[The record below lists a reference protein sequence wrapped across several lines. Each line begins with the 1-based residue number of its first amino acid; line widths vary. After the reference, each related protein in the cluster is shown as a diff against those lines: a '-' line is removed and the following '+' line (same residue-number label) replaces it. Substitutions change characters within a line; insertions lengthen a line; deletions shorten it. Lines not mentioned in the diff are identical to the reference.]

1 MPLAR
6 VPRAGELAPRMAWEI
21 WFTLAIV
28 LTVMVMLATTP
39 APTEVVL
46 LGAMILLSIV
56 GVVSPS
62 QALSGFSSPGVMTIA
77 ALYVVIAGL
86 RETGTIAW
94 FSQLVFG
101 RPKSLLSAQVKLMSA
116 GGLLSTVINNTPVVA
131 MFIPIAQ
138 EWSARYGLPISRL
151 LLPMNNVVILAGLCT
166 LIGTSTNLVVY
177 GLLIQA
183 RPDAHMNLF
192 DLVWIGV
199 PLTVMGFVYA
209 LAFSRRLLP
218 DRQGPMEQLEN
229 AREYAFEVRIL
240 SGGPLAGKTIAEV
253 GLRNLKSAYVLEIE
267 RDSKRLTSVGPEEV
281 LRAGD
286 RLTCVGVVDAI
297 KDLRRMPGLSIAE
310 DQTFKLNLK
319 HAQRQLVEI
328 VLSRTSP
335 LINHT
340 ARDSNFRDLYG
351 AAIISISREGSRIP
365 GKLGDIVF
373 LAGDTL
379 LVEAG
384 QAFVNKHKYSRDFLL
399 VSALQDSAP
408 PDFRRAPLAL
418 AILILMI
425 VAATLEWVTLFEA
438 SFIAAG
444 LMVATGC
451 LTMQSAT
458 RSIEYH
464 IVAGIAA
471 SFALGVALMESGAA
485 SMIGEGLLRMAV
497 GNPWLALVALYV
509 VTMILTEL
517 ISNNAA
523 GVLML
528 PIALTIADSAG
539 VSFMPFVI
547 AVMVAASCGFTTPIG
562 YQTNLMVYG
571 PGGYRFMDFVRFGLP
586 LNIMCCIITLL
597 VVPRVWP
604 F

>member
-1 MPLAR
+1 
-6 VPRAGELAPRMAWEI
+6 MAWEI

-28 LTVMVMLATTP
+28 VAVLVTLATTP

-46 LGAMILLSIV
+46 LGAMIVLSIV

-86 RETGTIAW
+86 RETGAIAW

-101 RPKSLLSAQVKLMSA
+101 RPKSLLSAQAKLMGA

-138 EWSARYGLPISRL
+138 EWSARYGLSISRL

-166 LIGTSTNLVVY
+166 LIGTSTNLAVY

-183 RPDAHMNLF
+183 RPEANIGLF

-199 PLTVMGFVYA
+199 PLTLAGFAYA

-229 AREYAFEVRIL
+229 AREYAFQVRIHA
-240 SGGPLAGKTIAEV
+240 SGPLVGKSIAEV

-267 RDSKRLTSVGPEEV
+267 RGARLLTSVSPDEV
-281 LRAGD
+281 LRADD

-310 DQTFKLNLK
+310 EQAYTLNLK
-319 HAQRQLVEI
+319 HTQRQLVEI
-328 VLSRTSP
+328 VLSPTAP
-335 LINHT
+335 LINRT
-340 ARDSNFRDLYG
+340 VRESNFRDLYG
-351 AAIISISREGSRIP
+351 AGIISISREGSRIP
-365 GKLGDIVF
+365 GKVGDIVF
-373 LAGDTL
+373 RPGDTL

-384 QAFVNKHKYSRDFLL
+384 PAFADKHKYSRDFLL
-399 VSALQDSAP
+399 VSALQDSTP
-408 PDFRRAPLAL
+408 PDFRRAPLSL

-425 VAATLEWVTLFEA
+425 VFATLEWVSLFEA

-471 SFALGVALMESGAA
+471 SFALGVALLESGAA
-485 SMIGEGLLRMAV
+485 SMIGAGLLRIAV
-497 GNPWLALVALYV
+497 GDPWLALAALYI
-509 VTMILTEL
+509 VTMIVTEL
-517 ISNNAA
+517 ITNNAA

-528 PIALTIADSAG
+528 PIALTIADYAG
-539 VSFMPFVI
+539 VSYMPFVI

-586 LNIMCCIITLL
+586 LNIICTIITLI

>member
-1 MPLAR
+1 
-6 VPRAGELAPRMAWEI
+6 MAWEI
-21 WFTLAIV
+21 WYTLAIIATA
-28 LTVMVMLATTP
+28 LVMLSMTP

-46 LGAMILLSIV
+46 LGAMIMLSV
-56 GVVSPS
+56 AGVISPS
-62 QALSGFSSPGVMTIA
+62 EALSGFSSPGVMTIA

-94 FSQLVFG
+94 FSHLVFG
-101 RPKSLLSAQVKLMSA
+101 RPKSLLSAQAKLMSTA
-116 GGLLSTVINNTPVVA
+116 GLLSTVINNTPVVA

-138 EWSARYGLPISRL
+138 EWSARYGLSISRL

-166 LIGTSTNLVVY
+166 LIGTSTNLAVY
-177 GLLIQA
+177 GLLIQSK
-183 RPDAHMNLF
+183 PDAHMNLF

-199 PLTVMGFVYA
+199 PLTLAGFVYA

-218 DRQGPMEQLEN
+218 DSQGPMEQLEN
-229 AREYAFEVRIL
+229 AREYAFEVRIR
-240 SGGPLAGKTIAEV
+240 SSGPLIGKTIAEV
-253 GLRNLKSAYVLEIE
+253 GLRNLKSAYVLEITRE
-267 RDSKRLTSVGPEEV
+267 SRLLKSVGPDEV
-281 LRAGD
+281 LQAED

-297 KDLRRMPGLSIAE
+297 KDLRRMPGLAIAE
-310 DQTFKLNLK
+310 EQTFKLNLK

-340 ARDSNFRDLYG
+340 VRGSNFRELYG
-351 AAIISISREGSRIP
+351 AAIISISREGRRIP
-365 GKLGDIVF
+365 GKVGDIVF

-384 QAFVNKHKYSRDFLL
+384 QAFVDKHKYSRDFLL

-418 AILILMI
+418 GILVLMI
-425 VAATLEWVTLFEA
+425 LAATFEWVTLFEA

-444 LMVATGC
+444 LMVATAC
-451 LTMQSAT
+451 VTMQSAT

-485 SMIGEGLLRMAV
+485 AMIGEGLLRISV
-497 GNPWLALVALYV
+497 GNPWLALAALYV
-509 VTMILTEL
+509 VTMIVTEL
-517 ISNNAA
+517 ITNNAA

-528 PIALTIADSAG
+528 PIALTVAEKAG
-539 VSFMPFVI
+539 VSYMPYVV

-571 PGGYRFMDFVRFGLP
+571 PGGYKFMDFVRFGMP
-586 LNIMCCIITLL
+586 LNVICCGITLI

>member
-1 MPLAR
+1 MS
-6 VPRAGELAPRMAWEI
+6 WEI

-28 LTVMVMLATTP
+28 ATVLVALATTP

-46 LGAMILLSIV
+46 LGAMIVLSIV
-56 GVVSPS
+56 GVISPS

-86 RETGTIAW
+86 RDTGTIAW

-101 RPKSLLSAQVKLMSA
+101 RPKSLLSAQAKLMGA
-116 GGLLSTVINNTPVVA
+116 GGLLSTVMNNTPVVA

-138 EWSARYGLPISRL
+138 EWSARYGFPISRL

-166 LIGTSTNLVVY
+166 LIGTSTNLAVY
-177 GLLIQA
+177 GLLIQT
-183 RPDAHMNLF
+183 RPDADLGLF

-199 PLTVMGFVYA
+199 PLTLVGFVYA
-209 LAFSRRLLP
+209 LLFSRRLLP

-229 AREYAFEVRIL
+229 AREYAFEARIHA
-240 SGGPLAGKTIAEV
+240 GGPLVGKTIAEV

-267 RDSKRLTSVGPEEV
+267 RESRLLTSVGPDEV
-281 LRAGD
+281 LRAED
-286 RLTCVGVVDAI
+286 RLTCVGVVDSI
-297 KDLRRMPGLSIAE
+297 KDLRRMPGLSIADE
-310 DQTFKLNLK
+310 QAFTLNLK
-319 HAQRQLVEI
+319 HAQRQLIEI

-335 LINHT
+335 LINRT
-340 ARDSNFRDLYG
+340 VRDCNFRDLYG
-351 AAIISISREGSRIP
+351 AAIISISREGGRIP
-365 GKLGDIVF
+365 GKVGEIVF
-373 LAGDTL
+373 RPGDTL
-379 LVEAG
+379 LVEASST
-384 QAFVNKHKYSRDFLL
+384 FVDKHKYSRDFLL

-425 VAATLEWVTLFEA
+425 VVASLEWVPLFEA

-485 SMIGEGLLRMAV
+485 SMIGEGLVSIAV

-509 VTMILTEL
+509 VTVIVTEL
-517 ISNNAA
+517 ITNNAA
-523 GVLML
+523 GVLMF
-528 PIALTIADSAG
+528 PIAISVADLAG
-539 VSFMPFVI
+539 VSYMPFVI
-547 AVMVAASCGFTTPIG
+547 AVMIGASAGFITPIG
-562 YQTNLMVYG
+562 YQTNLMVMG
-571 PGGYRFMDFVRFGLP
+571 PGGYRFMDFFRFGLP
-586 LNIMCCIITLL
+586 LNMICGIITLII
-597 VVPRVWP
+597 VPRVWP

>member
-1 MPLAR
+1 MS
-6 VPRAGELAPRMAWEI
+6 WEI

-28 LTVMVMLATTP
+28 ATVLVTLATTP

-46 LGAMILLSIV
+46 LGAMIMLSIT
-56 GVVSPS
+56 GVISPS

-86 RETGTIAW
+86 KETGAIAW

-101 RPKSLLSAQVKLMSA
+101 RPRSLLSAQSKLMGASS
-116 GGLLSTVINNTPVVA
+116 LLSMVINNTPVVA

-138 EWSARYGLPISRL
+138 EWSARYGLSISRL
-151 LLPMNNVVILAGLCT
+151 LLPMNNIVILAGMCT
-166 LIGTSTNLVVY
+166 LIGTSTNLAVY

-183 RPDAHMNLF
+183 KPGAHMGLF
-192 DLVWIGV
+192 DLIWIGG
-199 PLTVMGFVYA
+199 PITIIGFAYM
-209 LAFSRRLLP
+209 LMFSRRLLP

-229 AREYAFEVRIL
+229 AREYAFQVRIRG
-240 SGGPLAGKTIAEV
+240 GGPLVGKTIGEV

-267 RDSKRLTSVGPEEV
+267 RETRLLTSVGPDEV
-281 LRAGD
+281 LRAED
-286 RLTCVGVVDAI
+286 RLTCVGIVDAI

-310 DQTFKLNLK
+310 EQGYTLNLK

-328 VLSRTSP
+328 VLSATSP
-335 LINHT
+335 LIN
-340 ARDSNFRDLYG
+340 RSVRESNFRELYG
-351 AAIISISREGSRIP
+351 VAIISISRNGGRIP
-365 GKLGDIVF
+365 GKVGDIEF
-373 LAGDTL
+373 RPGDTL

-384 QAFVNKHKYSRDFLL
+384 PTFVDKHKHSRDFLL

-408 PDFRRAPLAL
+408 SDFRRAPLAL

-425 VAATLEWVTLFEA
+425 VFATLEWVPLFEA

-485 SMIGEGLLRMAV
+485 AMIGNSLVSIAAD
-497 GNPWLALVALYV
+497 NPWLALAALYIT
-509 VTMILTEL
+509 TMIVTE
-517 ISNNAA
+517 IITNNAA

-528 PIALTIADSAG
+528 PVALSVADHAG
-539 VSFMPFVI
+539 VSYMPFVV
-547 AVMVAASCGFTTPIG
+547 AVMVAASCGFTTPMG

-571 PGGYRFMDFVRFGLP
+571 PGGYRFMDFVRFGMP
-586 LNIMCCIITLL
+586 LNIICCIISIIVL
-597 VVPRVWP
+597 PRVWP

>member
-1 MPLAR
+1 
-6 VPRAGELAPRMAWEI
+6 MAWEI

-28 LTVMVMLATTP
+28 ATVLVMLATTP

-46 LGAMILLSIV
+46 LGAMIVLSIV
-56 GVVSPS
+56 GVISPS

-77 ALYVVIAGL
+77 ALYVVVAGL

-101 RPKSLLSAQVKLMSA
+101 RPKSLLSAQAKLMGA
-116 GGLLSTVINNTPVVA
+116 GSLLSTVINNTPVVA

-138 EWSARYGLPISRL
+138 EWSARYGFPISRL

-166 LIGTSTNLVVY
+166 LIGTSTNLAVY
-177 GLLIQA
+177 GLLIQT
-183 RPDAHMNLF
+183 RPEADLGLF
-192 DLVWIGV
+192 DLVWVGV
-199 PLTVMGFVYA
+199 PLTLVGFAYA
-209 LAFSRRLLP
+209 LLFSRRLLP

-229 AREYAFEVRIL
+229 AREYAFEVRIRG
-240 SGGPLAGKTIAEV
+240 GGPLVGKTIAEV

-267 RDSKRLTSVGPEEV
+267 RDSRLLTSVGPDEV
-281 LRAGD
+281 LRAED

-310 DQTFKLNLK
+310 EQGYTLNLK
-319 HAQRQLVEI
+319 HTQRQLVEI
-328 VLSRTSP
+328 VLSATSP
-335 LINHT
+335 LINRT
-340 ARDSNFRDLYG
+340 ARECNFRDLYG
-351 AAIISISREGSRIP
+351 VAIISISREGSRIP
-365 GKLGDIVF
+365 GKVGDIMF
-373 LAGDTL
+373 RPGDTL

-384 QAFVNKHKYSRDFLL
+384 PTFLDKHKYSRDFLL
-399 VSALQDSAP
+399 VSALKDSAP

-425 VAATLEWVTLFEA
+425 VVATLEWVPLFEA

-464 IVAGIAA
+464 IVAGIAG

-485 SMIGEGLLRMAV
+485 SMIGEGLVSIAV

-509 VTMILTEL
+509 VTVIVTEL
-517 ISNNAA
+517 ITNNAA
-523 GVLML
+523 GVLMFA
-528 PIALTIADSAG
+528 IAISVAEFAG
-539 VSFMPFVI
+539 VSYMPFVI
-547 AVMVAASCGFTTPIG
+547 AVMIGASAGFITPIG
-562 YQTNLMVYG
+562 YQTNLMVQG
-571 PGGYRFMDFVRFGLP
+571 PGGYRFMDFFRFGLP
-586 LNIMCCIITLL
+586 LNIICGIITLII
-597 VVPRVWP
+597 VPRVWP

>member
-1 MPLAR
+1 
-6 VPRAGELAPRMAWEI
+6 MAWEI

-28 LTVMVMLATTP
+28 ATVLVMLATTP

-46 LGAMILLSIV
+46 LGAMIVLSIV
-56 GVVSPS
+56 GVISPS

-101 RPKSLLSAQVKLMSA
+101 RPKSLLSAQAKLMGA
-116 GGLLSTVINNTPVVA
+116 GSLLSTVINNTPVVA

-138 EWSARYGLPISRL
+138 EWSARYGFPISRL

-166 LIGTSTNLVVY
+166 LIGTSTNLAVY
-177 GLLIQA
+177 GLLIQTQ
-183 RPDAHMNLF
+183 PDADLGLF
-192 DLVWIGV
+192 DLVWVGV
-199 PLTVMGFVYA
+199 PLTLVGFAYA
-209 LAFSRRLLP
+209 LLFSRRLLP

-229 AREYAFEVRIL
+229 AREYAFEVRIRG
-240 SGGPLAGKTIAEV
+240 GGPLVGKTIAEV

-267 RDSKRLTSVGPEEV
+267 RESRLLTSVGPDEV
-281 LRAGD
+281 LRAED

-310 DQTFKLNLK
+310 KQGYTLNLK
-319 HAQRQLVEI
+319 HTQRQLVEI
-328 VLSRTSP
+328 VLSATSP
-335 LINHT
+335 LINRT
-340 ARDSNFRDLYG
+340 ARESNFRDLYG
-351 AAIISISREGSRIP
+351 VAIISISREGGRIP
-365 GKLGDIVF
+365 GKVGDIVF
-373 LAGDTL
+373 RPGDTL
-379 LVEAG
+379 LVEASST
-384 QAFVNKHKYSRDFLL
+384 FVDKHKYSRDFLL

-425 VAATLEWVTLFEA
+425 VVATLEWVPLFEA

-485 SMIGEGLLRMAV
+485 SMIGEGLVSIAV
-497 GNPWLALVALYV
+497 GNPWLTLVALYV
-509 VTMILTEL
+509 VTVIVTEL
-517 ISNNAA
+517 ITNNAA
-523 GVLML
+523 GVLMF
-528 PIALTIADSAG
+528 PIAISVAEFAG
-539 VSFMPFVI
+539 VSYMPFVI
-547 AVMVAASCGFTTPIG
+547 AVMIGASAGFITPIG
-562 YQTNLMVYG
+562 YQTNLMVLG
-571 PGGYRFMDFVRFGLP
+571 PGGYRFMDFFRFGLP
-586 LNIMCCIITLL
+586 LNIICGIITLII
-597 VVPRVWP
+597 VPRVWP

>member
-1 MPLAR
+1 
-6 VPRAGELAPRMAWEI
+6 MAWEI

-28 LTVMVMLATTP
+28 ATVLVMLATTP

-46 LGAMILLSIV
+46 LGAMIVLSV
-56 GVVSPS
+56 AGVISPTE
-62 QALSGFSSPGVMTIA
+62 ALSGFSSPGVMTIA

-86 RETGTIAW
+86 RDTGAIAW

-101 RPKSLLSAQVKLMSA
+101 RPKSLLSAQAKLMGA

-138 EWSARYGLPISRL
+138 EWAARYGLSISRL
-151 LLPMNNVVILAGLCT
+151 LLPMNNVVILAGMCT
-166 LIGTSTNLVVY
+166 LIGTSTNLAVY
-177 GLLIQA
+177 GLLVQT
-183 RPDAHMNLF
+183 RPEVDLGLF
-192 DLVWIGV
+192 DLIWIGA
-199 PLTVMGFVYA
+199 PLTVAGFIYA
-209 LAFSRRLLP
+209 LAFSRSLLP
-218 DRQGPMEQLEN
+218 DRKGPMEQLEN
-229 AREYAFEVRIL
+229 AREYAFEVRVHD
-240 SGGPLAGKTIAEV
+240 GGPMIGKTIAEV

-267 RDSKRLTSVGPEEV
+267 RDGKLMTSVGPDEI
-281 LRAGD
+281 LHAGD

-297 KDLRRMPGLSIAE
+297 KDMRRLPGLSIAE
-310 DQTFKLNLK
+310 DQGFTLNLK

-328 VLSRTSP
+328 VLSPTSP
-335 LINHT
+335 LINRT
-340 ARDSNFRDLYG
+340 VRASGFRDLYG
-351 AAIISISREGSRIP
+351 AAIISISREGNRIP
-365 GKLGDIVF
+365 GKVGDIEF
-373 LAGDTL
+373 RPGDTL

-384 QAFVNKHKYSRDFLL
+384 ASFADKHKYSRDFLL

-408 PDFRRAPLAL
+408 PDFRRAPLAFG
-418 AILILMI
+418 ILLLMI
-425 VAATLEWVTLFEA
+425 TVATLEWVPLFEA

-451 LTMQSAT
+451 LTMQTAT

-471 SFALGVALMESGAA
+471 SFAMGVALTQSGAA
-485 SMIGEGLLRMAV
+485 GLIGNGLVAIAAD
-497 GNPWLALVALYV
+497 NPWLVLAALYFATV
-509 VTMILTEL
+509 IVTEL
-517 ISNNAA
+517 ITNNAA
-523 GVLML
+523 GVLMF
-528 PIALTIADSAG
+528 PIAIAVADAAG
-539 VSFMPFVI
+539 VSFLPYVI
-547 AVMVAASCGFTTPIG
+547 AVMVAASCGFITPIG

-586 LNIMCCIITLL
+586 LNVICGIITLI

>member
-1 MPLAR
+1 
-6 VPRAGELAPRMAWEI
+6 MAWEI

-28 LTVMVMLATTP
+28 VTVLAMLATTP

-46 LGAMILLSIV
+46 LGAMIVLSIA

-86 RETGTIAW
+86 RETGAMSW
-94 FSQLVFG
+94 FSQMVFG
-101 RPKSLLSAQVKLMSA
+101 RPKSLLSAQAKLLGA
-116 GGLLSTVINNTPVVA
+116 GSLLSTVINNTPVVA

-138 EWSARYGLPISRL
+138 EWAARYGLPISRL
-151 LLPMNNVVILAGLCT
+151 LLPLNNVVVLAGMCT
-166 LIGTSTNLVVY
+166 LIGTSTNLAVY
-177 GLLIQA
+177 GLLIQQ
-183 RPDAHMNLF
+183 RPDAHIGLF
-192 DLVWIGV
+192 DLIWVGL
-199 PLTVMGFVYA
+199 PLTIAGFIYVF
-209 LAFSRRLLP
+209 AFSRRLLP

-229 AREYAFEVRIL
+229 AREYAFEVLIK
-240 SGGPLAGKTIAEV
+240 SGPLVGKTITEV
-253 GLRNLKSAYVLEIE
+253 GLRNLKSAYVLEIQ
-267 RDSKRLTSVGPEEV
+267 RGDTLLTSVGPELK

-297 KDLRRMPGLSIAE
+297 KDLRRLPGLSIA
-310 DQTFKLNLK
+310 DGQDFKLDLK

-328 VLSRTSP
+328 VLSATSP

-340 ARDSNFRDLYG
+340 VRESGFRDLYG
-351 AAIISISREGSRIP
+351 AAILSISREGGRIP
-365 GKLGDIVF
+365 GKVGDIVF
-373 LAGDTL
+373 RPGDTL

-384 QAFVNKHKYSRDFLL
+384 STFADKHKYSRDFLL
-399 VSALQDSAP
+399 VSALVDSAP

-425 VAATLEWVTLFEA
+425 VVATLEWVPLFEA

-451 LTMQSAT
+451 LTMQIAT

-464 IVAGIAA
+464 IVAGVAA
-471 SFALGVALMESGAA
+471 SFALGVALIESGAA
-485 SMIGEGLLRMAV
+485 GLV
-497 GNPWLALVALYV
+497 GDALLALAAGHPLVALAALYFVTV
-509 VTMILTEL
+509 VVTEL
-517 ISNNAA
+517 ITNNAA
-523 GVLML
+523 GVLMF
-528 PIALTIADSAG
+528 PIAIAIADAAG
-539 VSFMPFVI
+539 VSYMPFVI
-547 AVMVAASCGFTTPIG
+547 AVMVGASCGFITPMG

-571 PGGYRFMDFVRFGLP
+571 PGGYRFMDYVRFGLP
-586 LNIMCCIITLL
+586 LNLVCGVITLL
-597 VVPRVWP
+597 IVPRVWP

>member
-1 MPLAR
+1 
-6 VPRAGELAPRMAWEI
+6 MAWEI

-28 LTVMVMLATTP
+28 VTVLVMLATTP

-46 LGAMILLSIV
+46 LGAMIVLSV
-56 GVVSPS
+56 AGVISPH
-62 QALSGFSSPGVMTIA
+62 QALSGFSSPGVMTVA
-77 ALYVVIAGL
+77 ALYVVVAGL

-94 FSQLVFG
+94 FSQMVFG
-101 RPKSLLSAQVKLMSA
+101 RPKSLLSAQVKLLGASS
-116 GGLLSTVINNTPVVA
+116 LLSTVINNTPVVA

-138 EWSARYGLPISRL
+138 EWSARFGLSISRL

-166 LIGTSTNLVVY
+166 LIGTSTNLAVY
-177 GLLIQA
+177 GLLLQTK
-183 RPDAHMNLF
+183 PDVDLGLF
-192 DLVWIGV
+192 DLAAVGV
-199 PLTVMGFVYA
+199 PLTIAGFIYA
-209 LAFSRRLLP
+209 LAFSRSLLP
-218 DRQGPMEQLEN
+218 DRKGPMEQLEN
-229 AREYAFEVRIL
+229 AREYAFEVRIH
-240 SGGPLAGKTIAEV
+240 SGGPMAGKTIAEV
-253 GLRNLKSAYVLEIE
+253 GLRSLKSAYVLEIE
-267 RDSKRLTSVGPEEV
+267 RESRLLTSVGPDEV

-297 KDLRRMPGLSIAE
+297 KDMRRMPGLTIAE
-310 DQTFKLNLK
+310 DQGYTLDLK

-328 VLSRTSP
+328 VLSPTSP
-335 LINHT
+335 LINRT
-340 ARDSNFRDLYG
+340 VRESGFRDLYG

-365 GKLGDIVF
+365 GKVGDIVF
-373 LAGDTL
+373 RPGDTL

-384 QAFVNKHKYSRDFLL
+384 ASFADKHKYSRDFLL

-418 AILILMI
+418 AILVLMI
-425 VAATLEWVTLFEA
+425 VGATLEWVPLFEA

-451 LTMQSAT
+451 LTMQTAT

-471 SFALGVALMESGAA
+471 SFAMGVALTESGAA
-485 SMIGEGLLRMAV
+485 GLIGGALVSIAAD
-497 GNPWLALVALYV
+497 NPWVVLAALYFVTV
-509 VTMILTEL
+509 VVTEL
-517 ISNNAA
+517 ITNNAA
-523 GVLML
+523 GVLMF
-528 PIALTIADSAG
+528 PIAIAVAEAAG
-539 VSFMPFVI
+539 VNYMPYVI
-547 AVMVAASCGFTTPIG
+547 AVMVAASCGFITPIG

-586 LNIMCCIITLL
+586 LNIVCGIITILI
-597 VVPRVWP
+597 VPRVWP

>member
-1 MPLAR
+1 MT
-6 VPRAGELAPRMAWEI
+6 WEI

-28 LTVMVMLATTP
+28 ITVLVMLATTP

-46 LGAMILLSIV
+46 LGAMIVLSIV
-56 GVVSPS
+56 GIVSPS
-62 QALSGFSSPGVMTIA
+62 EALSGFSSPGVMTIA

-86 RETGTIAW
+86 RETGAIAW

-101 RPKSLLSAQVKLMSA
+101 RPKSLISAQAKLMGA
-116 GGLLSTVINNTPVVA
+116 GSVLSTVINNTPVVA

-138 EWSARYGLPISRL
+138 EWSARYGFPISRL
-151 LLPMNNVVILAGLCT
+151 LLPMNNVVVLAGLCT
-166 LIGTSTNLVVY
+166 LIGTSTNLAVY
-177 GLLIQA
+177 GLLIQTK
-183 RPDAHMNLF
+183 PDAVLGLF

-199 PLTVMGFVYA
+199 PLTLVGIAYA
-209 LAFSRRLLP
+209 LTFSRSLLP

-229 AREYAFEVRIL
+229 AREYAFQVRIHI
-240 SGGPLAGKTIAEV
+240 GGPLVGKTIGEV

-267 RDSKRLTSVGPEEV
+267 REARLLTSVGPDEV
-281 LRAGD
+281 LRAND

-297 KDLRRMPGLSIAE
+297 KDMRRMPGLSIAE
-310 DQTFKLNLK
+310 DQGFTLNLK

-328 VLSRTSP
+328 VLSHTSP
-335 LINHT
+335 LINRT
-340 ARDSNFRDLYG
+340 VRESNFRDLYG
-351 AAIISISREGSRIP
+351 AAIISISRDGGRIP
-365 GKLGDIVF
+365 GKVGDIVF
-373 LAGDTL
+373 RPGDTL

-384 QAFVNKHKYSRDFLL
+384 QSFVDKHKYSRDFLL
-399 VSALQDSAP
+399 LSALQDSAP

-418 AILILMI
+418 AILLLMI
-425 VAATLEWVTLFEA
+425 VFATLEWVPLFEA

-471 SFALGVALMESGAA
+471 SFALGVALTTSGAA
-485 SMIGEGLLRMAV
+485 GLIGNALVSFTV
-497 GNPWLALVALYV
+497 GNPWLALAALYV
-509 VTMILTEL
+509 STVLVTEL
-517 ISNNAA
+517 ITNNAA
-523 GVLML
+523 GVLMF
-528 PIALTIADSAG
+528 PIAISIAEAAG
-539 VSFMPFVI
+539 VNYMPYVI
-547 AVMVAASCGFTTPIG
+547 AVMVAASAGFITPIG

-571 PGGYRFMDFVRFGLP
+571 AGGYRFMDFVRFGLP
-586 LNIMCCIITLL
+586 LSVMTGIITLII
-597 VVPRVWP
+597 VPRVWT

>member
-1 MPLAR
+1 MS
-6 VPRAGELAPRMAWEI
+6 WEI

-28 LTVMVMLATTP
+28 AGVLVTLATTP

-46 LGAMILLSIV
+46 LGAMIMLSIV
-56 GVVSPS
+56 GVISPT

-101 RPKSLLSAQVKLMSA
+101 RPKNLVSAQVKLFGASS
-116 GGLLSTVINNTPVVA
+116 LLSTVINNTPVVA

-138 EWSARYGLPISRL
+138 EWSARYGLSISRL
-151 LLPMNNVVILAGLCT
+151 LLPMNNIVILAGLCT
-166 LIGTSTNLVVY
+166 LIGTSTNLAVY

-192 DLVWIGV
+192 DLVWVGL
-199 PLTVMGFVYA
+199 PLTLAGFAYA
-209 LAFSRRLLP
+209 LTFSRRLLP

-229 AREYAFEVRIL
+229 AREYAFEVRIRG
-240 SGGPLAGKTIAEV
+240 GGPLVGKTISEV

-267 RDSKRLTSVGPEEV
+267 RESRLLTSVGPDEV
-281 LRAGD
+281 LRAED
-286 RLTCVGVVDAI
+286 RLTCVGVVDSI
-297 KDLRRMPGLSIAE
+297 KDLRRMPGLAIAE
-310 DQTFKLNLK
+310 EQGFTLNLK
-319 HAQRQLVEI
+319 HTQRQLVEI
-328 VLSRTSP
+328 VLSATSP
-335 LINHT
+335 LINRT
-340 ARDSNFRDLYG
+340 ARESNFRELYG
-351 AAIISISREGSRIP
+351 VAIISISREGGRIP
-365 GKLGDIVF
+365 GKVGDIIF
-373 LAGDTL
+373 RPGDTL

-384 QAFVNKHKYSRDFLL
+384 SAFVDKHKYSRDFLL

-418 AILILMI
+418 AILVLMI
-425 VAATLEWVTLFEA
+425 VFATLEWVPLFEA

-485 SMIGEGLLRMAV
+485 TMIGNGLVSVAAN
-497 GNPWLALVALYV
+497 NPWTALLAVYV
-509 VTMILTEL
+509 TTVIVTEVIT
-517 ISNNAA
+517 NNAA

-528 PIALTIADSAG
+528 PIALSVAAHSG
-539 VSFMPFVI
+539 VSYMPYVV
-547 AVMVAASCGFTTPIG
+547 AVMVAASCGFITPMG

-586 LNIMCCIITLL
+586 LNVVCGIITMII
-597 VVPRVWP
+597 VPRIWP
-604 F
+604 L

>member
-1 MPLAR
+1 
-6 VPRAGELAPRMAWEI
+6 MAWEI

-28 LTVMVMLATTP
+28 ATVLIMLSTTP

-46 LGAMILLSIV
+46 LGAMIVLSIA

-62 QALSGFSSPGVMTIA
+62 EALSGFSSPGVMTIA
-77 ALYVVIAGL
+77 ALYVVVAGL
-86 RETGTIAW
+86 RETGAIAW
-94 FSQLVFG
+94 FSQMVFG
-101 RPKSLLSAQVKLMSA
+101 RPKNLRSAQFKLMGASA
-116 GGLLSTVINNTPVVA
+116 LLSTVINNTPVVA

-138 EWSARYGLPISRL
+138 EWAARYGLSISRL
-151 LLPMNNVVILAGLCT
+151 LLPMNNIVILAGLCT
-166 LIGTSTNLVVY
+166 LIGTSTNLAVY
-177 GLLIQA
+177 GLLMQVKPGADIG
-183 RPDAHMNLF
+183 LF
-192 DLVWIGV
+192 ELLPIGI
-199 PLTVMGFVYA
+199 PLTIAGFIYA
-209 LAFSRRLLP
+209 LAFSRSLLP

-229 AREYAFEVRIL
+229 AREYAFTMRVH
-240 SGGPLAGKTIAEV
+240 SGGPLVGKTIAEV

-267 RDSKRLTSVGPEEV
+267 RENRLLTSVGPNQV

-310 DQTFKLNLK
+310 EQGYTLDLK

-328 VLSRTSP
+328 VLSATSP
-335 LINHT
+335 LINRT
-340 ARDSNFRDLYG
+340 VRESNFRDLYG
-351 AAIISISREGSRIP
+351 AAIISISRDGSRIP
-365 GKLGDIVF
+365 GKVGDIVF
-373 LAGDTL
+373 RPGDTL
-379 LVEAG
+379 LVEAESNF
-384 QAFVNKHKYSRDFLL
+384 AEKHKYSRDFLL
-399 VSALQDSAP
+399 VSALVDSAP

-418 AILILMI
+418 GILILMI
-425 VAATLEWVTLFEA
+425 VAATLEWVPLFEA

-451 LTMQSAT
+451 LTMQVAT

-471 SFALGVALMESGAA
+471 SFALGVALTASGAA
-485 SMIGEGLLRMAV
+485 SLVGDGLVSLSAGHPYLV
-497 GNPWLALVALYV
+497 LAALYLVTV
-509 VTMILTEL
+509 VVTEL
-517 ISNNAA
+517 ITNNAA
-523 GVLML
+523 GVLMF
-528 PIALTIADSAG
+528 PIAIAVADAAG

-547 AVMVAASCGFTTPIG
+547 AVMVAASCGFITPIG

-586 LNIMCCIITLL
+586 LNIICGIITLL
-597 VVPRVWP
+597 IVPRVWP